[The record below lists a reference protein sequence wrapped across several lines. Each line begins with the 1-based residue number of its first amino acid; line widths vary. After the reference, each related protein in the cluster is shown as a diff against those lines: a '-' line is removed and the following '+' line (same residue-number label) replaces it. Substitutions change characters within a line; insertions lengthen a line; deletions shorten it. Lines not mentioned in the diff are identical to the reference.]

1 MKSFYTGAV
10 DPNWHYFLENER
22 KQQYFEDLEHFI
34 AKERSQYL
42 VFPPPHEVFA
52 AFNATP
58 LSATKVVIVGQDPYH
73 GQGQAH
79 GLAFS
84 VNHNV
89 AIPPSLRNIFRECET
104 DVGIMQPTH
113 GDLSAWAHQGVLL
126 LNTALTVRTGEAN
139 SHRGKGWEIFTDRVI
154 SFLSENTQSC
164 VFVLWGA
171 NAQQKTQLIDSQKHF
186 VITSAHPS
194 PLSAHRGF
202 LGSRPFSAINNYLI
216 DTGQT
221 PIKWGLP

>member
-1 MKSFYTGAV
+1 MAL
-10 DPNWHYFLENER
+10 NWLSFLENEK

-42 VFPPPHEVFA
+42 VFPPPNEVFA

-58 LSATKVVIVGQDPYH
+58 FSATKVVIVGQDPYH

-154 SFLSENTQSC
+154 SFLSENNQSC
-164 VFVLWGA
+164 VFVLWGS

>member
-1 MKSFYTGAV
+1 
-10 DPNWHYFLENER
+10 
-22 KQQYFEDLEHFI
+22 
-34 AKERSQYL
+34 
-42 VFPPPHEVFA
+42 
-52 AFNATP
+52 
-58 LSATKVVIVGQDPYH
+58 
-73 GQGQAH
+73 
-79 GLAFS
+79 
-84 VNHNV
+84 
-89 AIPPSLRNIFRECET
+89 
-104 DVGIMQPTH
+104 MQPTH

-139 SHRGKGWEIFTDRVI
+139 SHRGKGWEMFTDRVI
-154 SFLSENTQSC
+154 SFLSDNTQSC
-164 VFVLWGA
+164 VFVLWGS

-221 PIKWGLP
+221 PIKWGLL